1 MYALT
6 PVRLV
11 RVPLPVFLSH
21 ICKHVGT
28 TTEVVEVDTEAQST
42 AHEDGIAGG
51 QVEFW
56 VLRYGATFIRRLDV
70 GIDEWCMPRPFGR
83 CRRSGWAE
91 IRIIYPSFRVE
102 EENILEEIQS
112 SVLMKQKPW
121 DH

>member
-1 MYALT
+1 VYALT

-11 RVPLPVFLSH
+11 RIPLLVFLNH

-28 TTEVVEVDTEAQST
+28 ATEVVGVDTEAQSP
-42 AHEDGIAGG
+42 AREDGIAGG

-56 VLRYGATFIRRLDV
+56 VVGYGATFIRRLYV

-91 IRIIYPSFRVE
+91 IPVIYPSFRVE
-102 EENILEEIQS
+102 EENILEGI
-112 SVLMKQKPW
+112 
-121 DH
+121 